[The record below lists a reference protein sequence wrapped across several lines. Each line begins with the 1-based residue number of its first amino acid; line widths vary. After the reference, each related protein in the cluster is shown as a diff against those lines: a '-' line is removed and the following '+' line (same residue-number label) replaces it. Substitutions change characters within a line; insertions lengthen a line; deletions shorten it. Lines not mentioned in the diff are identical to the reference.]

1 MPKQKPET
9 IYLPFPSVILEKID
23 NYLNKKYLSDF
34 LCKFSYF
41 EDAIGKHFYP
51 MYLEKGKGSEDY
63 MRDVRRNVV
72 DYFKDKIRKN
82 ISYYTFDEETE
93 KKIFSDVLVNQYDDH
108 NPEYIAFNFINTLSF
123 TVEDVKEY
131 CKQFKKPYKK
141 AYNELLDVYSEKFDS
156 TLYFVFTIW
165 KTNEKSANKTEGI
178 IKNNYREMFLNFNFQ
193 DFFDKYDWCKEITD
207 FDIPHFEEFSDSDML
222 FEIDYDTLYK
232 RFSFQKDEYIRVQV
246 KGETEER
253 KKEIIAYA
261 ENGFEN
267 ACKELATD
275 ILNAYNKF
283 YAENE
288 NNW

>member
-1 MPKQKPET
+1 
-9 IYLPFPSVILEKID
+9 
-23 NYLNKKYLSDF
+23 
-34 LCKFSYF
+34 
-41 EDAIGKHFYP
+41 
-51 MYLEKGKGSEDY
+51 
-63 MRDVRRNVV
+63 
-72 DYFKDKIRKN
+72 
-82 ISYYTFDEETE
+82 
-93 KKIFSDVLVNQYDDH
+93 
-108 NPEYIAFNFINTLSF
+108 
-123 TVEDVKEY
+123 
-131 CKQFKKPYKK
+131 
-141 AYNELLDVYSEKFDS
+141 
-156 TLYFVFTIW
+156 
-165 KTNEKSANKTEGI
+165 
-178 IKNNYREMFLNFNFQ
+178 MFLNFNFQ
-193 DFFDKYDWCKEITD
+193 DFFDKYDWCNEIAD
-207 FDIPHFEEFSDSDML
+207 FDIPHFEEFCDSDML